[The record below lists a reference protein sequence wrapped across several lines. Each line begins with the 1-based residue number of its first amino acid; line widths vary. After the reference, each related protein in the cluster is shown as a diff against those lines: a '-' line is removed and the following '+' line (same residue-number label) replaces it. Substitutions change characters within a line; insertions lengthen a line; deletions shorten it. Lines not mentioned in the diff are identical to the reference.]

1 MNVKNS
7 SFKCINEQ
15 RRQNSHEA
23 GQNDK
28 VGIEILAGLDEIL
41 IVNAFSKEHF
51 FQRDFIAAEIRIHSM
66 GQLTEKRAL
75 EMLVELLLRSGQI
88 ALSEVD
94 DDDGQV
100 ALETSANTTRLAR
113 TCCAPAEDA

>member
-28 VGIEILAGLDEIL
+28 VGIEILAGLDQLFFKSFAGREFLVINHFKRNVVFLCKSEPSGFRAVGDNAGNSDVVFLRPIFLNGTLVNRFEIT
-41 IVNAFSKEHF
+41 AS
-51 FQRDFIAAEIRIHSM
+51 S
-66 GQLTEKRAL
+66 
-75 EMLVELLLRSGQI
+75 
-88 ALSEVD
+88 
-94 DDDGQV
+94 
-100 ALETSANTTRLAR
+100 
-113 TCCAPAEDA
+113 